1 MKKQNFLILLCF
13 LLMGYMIPTKA
24 NTYCTPSG
32 TTHNSGNSYVK
43 TITSTGGTTN
53 LNYETSSMPSSLLT
67 YVGEATVRQGGTLS
81 VNLVANNLGGYST
94 TTVRQDLRYNV
105 AYYFV
110 DWNQDGIFSTNEYSD
125 LCGRTSHEGLD
136 NVGGNA
142 NEGYNVL
149 DITQTI
155 AIPENTA
162 VGKYRVRVVYTNA
175 WVNRSELP
183 RMACMS
189 IMEGVVYD
197 YDINVESAIVASYTV
212 TAGEAINGT
221 FVLKNGEEI
230 INSGD
235 ELPEGTII
243 TVVGSPNRNMRLDEI
258 RVNDVAIEG
267 TSFELTEN
275 VVVSVKFSSF
285 WVLTYSAVG
294 NGQVVAREYEAEVVL
309 PSGTRYTEATVF
321 DFEVI
326 PEEGYELSSFM
337 FNGSEK
343 KDYVKNN
350 HYGAGGEL
358 DINVV
363 ATFARIMHTITI
375 PAVEYGKV
383 TVFNGLVPVNDGDKV
398 VTGSELTI
406 NFAPIAGA
414 SLKLFSVN
422 GVDKTA
428 DVVNNRYVM
437 TATENLEFKVEFK
450 VTLYTLSLLNDNP
463 EFGSL
468 EVMND
473 ETGLPCVHG
482 DKLVKGSNI
491 TITITPKDGYL
502 LGHFYEN
509 GAEVTDIE
517 SYYDPESKNY
527 QYWPSSINSD
537 VSYKTTFAVADGVS
551 ATKAEAAYYD
561 ASSNRL
567 VIPAG
572 AHATIY
578 SITGES
584 ILELNSSSE
593 LNELKKGCYL
603 AKVVTE
609 NGSLILKFIRK

>member
-1 MKKQNFLILLCF
+1 TVTL
-13 LLMGYMIPTKA
+13 
-24 NTYCTPSG
+24 
-32 TTHNSGNSYVK
+32 
-43 TITSTGGTTN
+43 
-53 LNYETSSMPSSLLT
+53 
-67 YVGEATVRQGGTLS
+67 GEAV
-81 VNLVANNLGGYST
+81 
-94 TTVRQDLRYNV
+94 
-105 AYYFV
+105 
-110 DWNQDGIFSTNEYSD
+110 
-125 LCGRTSHEGLD
+125 
-136 NVGGNA
+136 
-142 NEGYNVL
+142 
-149 DITQTI
+149 
-155 AIPENTA
+155 
-162 VGKYRVRVVYTNA
+162 
-175 WVNRSELP
+175 
-183 RMACMS
+183 
-189 IMEGVVYD
+189 
-197 YDINVESAIVASYTV
+197 
-212 TAGEAINGT
+212 NGT
-221 FVLKNGEEI
+221 FVLKNGEDV

-235 ELPEGTII
+235 ELPGGTVI
-243 TVVGSPNRNMRLDEI
+243 TVEGSPNRGMRLDEI

>member
-24 NTYCTPSG
+24 NTYCTPTGS
-32 TTHNSGNSYVK
+32 THKAGNSYVK

-67 YVGEATVRQGGTLS
+67 YIGEATVRQGGTLS

-94 TTVRQDLRYNV
+94 TTVHQDLRYNV

-110 DWNQDGIFSTNEYSD
+110 DWDQDGLFSTSEYSD
-125 LCGRTSHEGLD
+125 LCGRTSSEGLD

-155 AIPENTA
+155 QIPENTA

-197 YDINVESAIVASYTV
+197 YDINVESAVVASYTV

-221 FVLKNGEEI
+221 FVLKNGEEV

-243 TVVGSPNRNMRLDEI
+243 TVVGSPNTNMRLDEVL
-258 RVNDVAIEG
+258 VNDLPIEG
-267 TSFELTEN
+267 TSFELSEN

-285 WVLTYSAVG
+285 WVLTYSTVG
-294 NGQVVAREYEAEVVL
+294 NGQMVVREENVVR
-309 PSGTRYTEATVF
+309 PSGTRFTEVVPF

-337 FNGSEK
+337 FNDVEK
-343 KDYVKNN
+343 KQYVKDN
-350 HYGAGGEL
+350 HYGAGGGF

-375 PAVEYGKV
+375 PTVEYGTV
-383 TVFNGLVPVNDGDKV
+383 TVFNGTAPVKDGDKV

-406 NFAPIAGA
+406 KFAPIAGA

-428 DVVNNRYVM
+428 EVTNNRYVM
-437 TATENLEFKVEFK
+437 TATEDLVLEVEFK
-450 VTLYTLSLLNDNP
+450 VTLYTLSLLNDTP

-468 EVMND
+468 EVVND
-473 ETGLPCVHG
+473 QTGLPCVHG
-482 DKLVKGSNI
+482 DKLVKGTNI
-491 TITITPKDGYL
+491 TVTITPKEGYGL
-502 LGHFYEN
+502 RVFYDNED
-509 GAEVTDIE
+509 EVTDIE
-517 SYYDPESKNY
+517 SYYVEESNNY
-527 QYWPSSINSD
+527 QYWPASINSD
-537 VSYKTTFAVADGVS
+537 VSYKAVFGLLSGVNT
-551 ATKAEAAYYD
+551 TKAEVAYYD
-561 ASSNRL
+561 ANSNRL
-567 VIPAG
+567 VIPTD

-584 ILELNSSSE
+584 ILELTSSAE

-603 AKVVTE
+603 AKIVTKE
-609 NGSLILKFIRK
+609 GSVILKFVRK